1 MKPKTKRSRK
11 KPVQASLS
19 VPSKAIVRPDRSL
32 ASQISDS
39 IERVLILGDLKDL
52 TPEQRIEYARAMA
65 KSLGLNI
72 ITRPFDYILFRE
84 YDEGPERLE
93 LYLNARGAAQ
103 LRKIHRIGI
112 IPGSLKREI
121 HDEHCMV
128 GVDVKDGWGTTD
140 SATGSLS
147 LYKFKKVGGA
157 REKVPLVGREWD
169 NAIMKCETKAKRR
182 ATLSICGLAM
192 LDDSQLDT
200 MQVIGGVTPEGRI
213 FKYPELEENVGEPT
227 GSHEAAQAVAA
238 KQLEAAATSPDPKI
252 AAIAKKALEPK
263 KIVWLKTMPDHDIAV
278 SGYLPD
284 FTQFLN
290 DVAAVRFQSKKD
302 GGVYWRFS
310 PQYLE
315 GFKALAGQL
324 GVEIQ

>member
-1 MKPKTKRSRK
+1 
-11 KPVQASLS
+11 
-19 VPSKAIVRPDRSL
+19 L
-32 ASQISDS
+32 ASKISDS
-39 IERVLILGDLKDL
+39 LERVLIIGDLKDL
-52 TPEQRIEYARAMA
+52 SAEQRVEYARAMA

-84 YDEGPERLE
+84 FDGGPERLE

-128 GVDVKDGWGTTD
+128 MVDVKDGWGTTD

-147 LYKFKKVGGA
+147 LYKWKNK
-157 REKVPLVGREWD
+157 EKVPLLGREWD

-200 MQVIGGVTPEGRI
+200 MLVIGGVTPEGRI
-213 FKYPELEENVGEPT
+213 YRYPELEENVGAPT
-227 GSHEAAQAVAA
+227 NGHDAAQEIGRA
-238 KQLEAAATSPDPKI
+238 KLEAAAASPDAKI
-252 AAIAKKALEPK
+252 AEIAKKGLERLKAP
-263 KIVWLKTMPDHDIAV
+263 KIVWVKTMPDHDIAV
-278 SGYLPD
+278 SGYLAD
-284 FTQFLN
+284 DKMSQFLT
-290 DVAAVRFQSKKD
+290 DVSAVRFKSTKD
-302 GGVYWRFS
+302 GGIYYRFS
-310 PQYLE
+310 PEYLD
-315 GFKALAGQL
+315 GFKKLSADL
-324 GVEIQ
+324 GIEVK

>member
-1 MKPKTKRSRK
+1 LSAQNNGKRY
-11 KPVQASLS
+11 
-19 VPSKAIVRPDRSL
+19 PDRSL
-32 ASQISDS
+32 AVQISEPL
-39 IERVLILGDLKDL
+39 ERVLIIGDLKDL
-52 TPEQRIEYARAMA
+52 TPEQRVEYARNMGR
-65 KSLGLNI
+65 SLGFNML
-72 ITRPFDYILFRE
+72 TRPFDYILFRE
-84 YDEGPERLE
+84 FDGGPERLE

-103 LRKIHRIGI
+103 LRKIHRISI
-112 IPGSLKREI
+112 VPGSLKRVI
-121 HDEHCMV
+121 HEEHCMV
-128 GVDVKDGWGTTD
+128 SVDVRDGWGTTD
-140 SATGSLS
+140 SATGSLT
-147 LYKFKKVGGA
+147 LYKFKNK
-157 REKVPLVGREWD
+157 EKVPLVGREWD

-213 FKYPELEENVGEPT
+213 FKYPELEENVGAPT
-227 GSHEAAQAVAA
+227 GSHEAAQAIAA
-238 KQLEAAATSPDPKI
+238 KQLEAAAASPDPKI

-263 KIVWLKTMPDHDIAV
+263 KIVWIKTMPDHDIAV

-324 GVEIQ
+324 GVEVQ